1 MRYPDW
7 ASLEIGPAGLS
18 GTGDF
23 PVAFCADLS
32 PASVLGA
39 YWRGL
44 FPMPAPDEQFRTI
57 NEVRYE
63 DLVADGTI
71 GLVGSGAAT
80 RTGWRGGRPIRGR

>member
-7 ASLEIGPAGLS
+7 EALEIGRAGPAGL
-18 GTGDF
+18 

-39 YWRGL
+39 YRRGL

-57 NEVRYE
+57 NEFRYE

-71 GLVGSGAAT
+71 GLVGRADADPY
-80 RTGWRGGRPIRGR
+80 GWRGGRPIRGR